1 MAVARSVQESMRLPP
16 LPTIKDILRLYRLR
30 ALRQLSQNF
39 LLDQRLTDKIVK
51 AAGNI
56 RNSEVCEV
64 GPGPGGITRSILNR
78 GPSQLI
84 VIEKDKRFVPALD
97 LLEESSNQ
105 CMKVILGDVMN
116 FDMSKIFSEN
126 KRREWEDR
134 PPHIHIIGNL
144 PFSVS
149 TPLIIRWLQAMSE
162 RKNAWSYGRT
172 RLTLTFQKEVG
183 ERMVAD
189 IMSKQRCR
197 LSVMCQNWCTV
208 EHKFIIPGR
217 AFVPKPEVDVSV
229 VRFTPLVQPQI
240 PLPFKLVEKVV
251 RNIFGFRQKYS
262 IRGAETLFPI
272 PVRQQLGKEMYSL
285 ADVEP
290 TTRPFQLTIEE
301 FGRLCQA
308 YCNICDRDPRLYKY
322 NHRAVAKE
330 REHFDNLHEEEQD
343 LIENVPYRNT

>member
-1 MAVARSVQESMRLPP
+1 MSVARSVQETMRLPP

-84 VIEKDKRFVPALD
+84 VIEKDRRFKPVLD

-126 KRREWEDR
+126 KRQEWEDC

-189 IMSKQRCR
+189 IMSAQRCR

-217 AFVPKPEVDVSV
+217 AFIPKPEVDVSV

-262 IRGAETLFPI
+262 IRGAETLFPV
-272 PVRQQLGKEMYSL
+272 PVRKQLGKEMYSL
-285 ADVEP
+285 ADVNP
-290 TTRPFQLTIEE
+290 LTRPFQLTIEE

-308 YCNICDRDPRLYKY
+308 YCSICDRDPRLYKY
-322 NHRAVAKE
+322 NHRAATEE
-330 REHFDNLHEEEQD
+330 REHFDNLYDEEQD
-343 LIENVPYRNT
+343 LIEDVPH